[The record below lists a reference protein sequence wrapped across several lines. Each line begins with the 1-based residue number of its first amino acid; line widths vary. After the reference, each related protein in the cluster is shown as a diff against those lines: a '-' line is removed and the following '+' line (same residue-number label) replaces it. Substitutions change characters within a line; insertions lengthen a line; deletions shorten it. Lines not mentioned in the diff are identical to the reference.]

1 MKKQFIAGS
10 ALALLSSIAAAQTAT
25 TVYGVLDIGLTTR
38 NHAPAGTPST
48 SVDNGGTS
56 PSIWGMRGS
65 EDLGDGLKANFNLE
79 GQFKTDDGTQIGQ
92 LFRRQANIGLSSASF
107 GTVTLGVQYGP
118 AVLAF
123 GATDPRGIRENYS
136 GLYPWVYGSGANANQ
151 DVGVFLKNA
160 VSYSNTFDRVNFGA
174 AYSVSEGQGA
184 VVSLGAT
191 YIGPM
196 TVSAAYES
204 SNKAGTSER
213 VSTKYS
219 VGAAYSSGALTGK
232 LNYLKAINKDV
243 VTLNETTNVGML
255 GLGLDW
261 KTASNNTVTAAA
273 YLAKDRN
280 NSADKTTTFI
290 LSDEYAL
297 SRRTTLYGVLA
308 LVDAKAGATV
318 NTTAVAASTLA
329 DTKTTFL
336 NVGIK
341 HAF

>member
-1 MKKQFIAGS
+1 MKKQFMAGT
-10 ALALLSSIAAAQTAT
+10 ALALVSCMAAAQTAT
-25 TVYGVLDIGLTTR
+25 TVYGVLDVGLTTR
-38 NHAPAGTPST
+38 NHAPSGTPAT

-56 PSIWGMRGS
+56 PSIWGFRGS

-79 GQFKTDDGTQIGQ
+79 GQFKTDDGTQIGP
-92 LFRRQANIGLSSASF
+92 LFRRQANVGISSANF

-118 AVLAF
+118 AILAF

-136 GLYPWVYGSGANANQ
+136 SLYPWVYGSGTNANQ

-160 VSYSNTFDRVNFGA
+160 ISYSNTVDLVNFGA

-191 YIGPM
+191 YTGPM
-196 TVSAAYES
+196 TLSAAYQS
-204 SNKAGTSER
+204 TNKPGTSER

-219 VGAAYSSGALTGK
+219 VGAGYTMGELTGK
-232 LNYLKAINKDV
+232 LNYLKAINKDT
-243 VTLNETTNVGML
+243 VTLNETTNVGVV
-255 GLGLDW
+255 GLGVDW
-261 KTASNNTVTAAA
+261 KTASSNTVMAAA
-273 YLAKDRN
+273 YFAKDRN
-280 NSADKTTTFI
+280 NNTDKTTTLI

-297 SRRTTLYGVLA
+297 SKRTTLYGTLA
-308 LVDAKAGATV
+308 FVDAKAGATV

-336 NVGIK
+336 NVGIR

>member
-1 MKKQFIAGS
+1 MKKQYIVGT
-10 ALALLSSIAAAQTAT
+10 ALALVSCMAAAQTAIT
-25 TVYGVLDIGLTTR
+25 AYGVLDVGVTAR
-38 NHAPAGTPST
+38 NHAPAGASTT
-48 SVDNGGTS
+48 SVDNGGIS
-56 PSIWGMRGS
+56 PSIWGFRGS
-65 EDLGDGLKANFNLE
+65 EDLGDGLKVKFNLE
-79 GQFKTDDGTQIGQ
+79 GQFKVDDGTQIGP
-92 LFRRQANIGLSSASF
+92 LFRRQANVGISSSTL
-107 GTVTLGVQYGP
+107 GTVTLGVQYTP

-136 GLYPWVYGSGANANQ
+136 GLYPWVYGSGSNANQ

-160 VSYSNTFDRVNFGA
+160 ISYSNTVDAVNFGA
-174 AYSVSEGQGA
+174 GYSISEGQGA

-191 YIGPM
+191 YAGPM
-196 TVSAAYES
+196 TVSAAYEA

-213 VSTKYS
+213 ISTKYS
-219 VGAAYSSGALTGK
+219 VGAGYSMGALTAK
-232 LNYLKAINKDV
+232 LNYLKAINKDT
-243 VTLNETTNVGML
+243 VTLSETTNVGVL

-261 KTASNNTVTAAA
+261 KTASNNTVMAAA
-273 YLAKDRN
+273 YFAKDKN
-280 NSADKTTTFI
+280 NSADKTSTFI

-297 SRRTTLYGVLA
+297 SKRTTLYCNLA